1 MESRPAP
8 LLLTAFFL
16 DITPNIERPTG
27 ILTRPYTGWHRQMYL
42 RHRIHVTRQAFTG
55 YCSVNILPKFTL
67 TVSPVTSK
75 KKNAFNTGSR
85 CEKQLYVSIRTLIC
99 KREGNWE
106 GAYQGTTLNWT
117 PKPFMTAEQ
126 SGFGTEV
133 TAHTYQADNLIF

>member
-55 YCSVNILPKFTL
+55 YCSANILPKFTL

-75 KKNAFNTGSR
+75 KKM
-85 CEKQLYVSIRTLIC
+85 LLTLV
-99 KREGNWE
+99 
-106 GAYQGTTLNWT
+106 QGVKYSSMSPFGLSSASTLNWT